1 MGALYPFVHNYVV
14 FDTSAKLVSLTLWG
28 ALICFRMPGG
38 IVISR
43 NNIKV
48 LGLFLCIGF
57 FGLNNG
63 LGAIFLP
70 LQYLVIALMID
81 LLIIKRDS
89 MKFFQSLGD
98 FMAISLVLMTIGY
111 LLIII
116 GGFEVLSVHEY
127 HDGFKINNF
136 GWFFVK
142 KNSDLI
148 NEIRPSAYLDEPGS
162 VSLISLVI
170 LLYFRS
176 KNIKY
181 RFENILL
188 FLPLLTFSLS
198 HFLLVILFVIIY
210 KLNSKFL
217 LFASSS
223 LGILFLLLPQLV
235 KRIDT
240 GLSVYIE
247 ERTVV
252 RLDKFLS
259 GEDEGRDAGFA
270 IGEQLFGNS
279 FFGMSR
285 DDVIENFPNYVV
297 ENIFT
302 VFIDYGWIL
311 GLFYLGLVLSF
322 FYQSGSE
329 SLKGYVPMIFV
340 FLFLF
345 QRPSFIYVLYLLIMM
360 NFVYEKK
367 GFIYKYD

>member
-1 MGALYPFVHNYVV
+1 MHNYVV

-28 ALICFRMPGG
+28 ALICVRMPRGV
-38 IVISR
+38 VISR
-43 NNIKV
+43 NNLKV
-48 LGLFLCIGF
+48 LGLFLCIGIF
-57 FGLNNG
+57 ALNNG
-63 LGAIFLP
+63 LDSIFLP
-70 LQYLVIALMID
+70 LQYLAIALIID
-81 LLIIKRDS
+81 LFIIKRDS

-98 FMAISLVLMTIGY
+98 FMAVSLVLMTIGY

-142 KNSDLI
+142 KNADLI

-162 VSLISLVI
+162 VSLVSLVI

-176 KNIKY
+176 KNVKY
-181 RFENILL
+181 KLENMLL
-188 FLPLLTFSLS
+188 FLPLFTFSLS
-198 HFLLVILFVIIY
+198 HFLLVILFIIIY
-210 KLNSKFL
+210 KLNSRFL
-217 LFASSS
+217 LFGLAS
-223 LGILFLLLPQLV
+223 LGILFFLLPQIL
-235 KRIDT
+235 KRIDS
-240 GLSVYIE
+240 GLLVYIE

-252 RLDKFLS
+252 RLEKFLS
-259 GEDEGRDAGFA
+259 GEDEGRDAGFT
-270 IGEQLFGNS
+270 IGEQLFGS
-279 FFGMSR
+279 SVFGMSR
-285 DDVIENFPNYVV
+285 DDVLENYPNYVV
-297 ENIFT
+297 ENFFT

-322 FYQSGSE
+322 FNQPRSGS
-329 SLKGYVPMIFV
+329 LKRYAPIIFV
-340 FLFLF
+340 SLFLF